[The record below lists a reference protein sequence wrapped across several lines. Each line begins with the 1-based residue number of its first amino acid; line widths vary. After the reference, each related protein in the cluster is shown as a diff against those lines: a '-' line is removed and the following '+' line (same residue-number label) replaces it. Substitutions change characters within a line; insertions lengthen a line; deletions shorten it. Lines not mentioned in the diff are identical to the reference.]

1 MFISNRPDNY
11 EKVYQEL
18 LQRLARHDLAGAAA
32 ALGLERE
39 GETVRVPCL
48 GRDYL
53 VDARG
58 VRCADGSPAPL
69 THRIV
74 LAYYLLHGGRGEP
87 ALRFLPY
94 RELPGGQDF
103 ARSLSGMV
111 EGRLARFFSGKLA
124 LLEQAVALRGGRPE
138 QVESSVDG
146 AWVFPA
152 LPRVPLLLTFYDAD
166 EEFPAEAKLFYD
178 LTAPNFLDL
187 ECLAVLGLM
196 LVLELEGGAQP
207 GQKQ

>member
-1 MFISNRPDNY
+1 MFLSDRPDNY

-18 LQRLARHDLAGAAA
+18 VQRLARHDLAGAASE
-32 ALGLERE
+32 LGLQSQ
-39 GETVRVPCL
+39 GPAVRVPCL

-53 VDARG
+53 VDGQG
-58 VRCADGSPAPL
+58 VRTAEGGEAPL

-74 LAYYLLHGGRGEP
+74 LAYYLLHGGRGET
-87 ALRFLPY
+87 AQRFVPY

-111 EGRLARFFSGKLA
+111 EDRLARFFSGKLP
-124 LLEQAVALRGGRPE
+124 LLEKAVAARGGRPW

-146 AWVFPA
+146 AWLFPA
-152 LPRVPLLLTFYDAD
+152 LPRIPLLLTFYDAD

-196 LVLELEGGAQP
+196 LVLELEEGANQA
-207 GQKQ
+207 

>member
-1 MFISNRPDNY
+1 MFSSDRPDNY
-11 EKVYQEL
+11 EKVYREL
-18 LQRLARHDLAGAAA
+18 LERLERHHLAGAAE
-32 ALGLERE
+32 ALGLEMS
-39 GETVRVPCL
+39 GPAVRVPCL

-53 VDARG
+53 VEGSG
-58 VRCADGSPAPL
+58 VRRSDGSAVPL
-69 THRIV
+69 THRVV
-74 LAYYLLHGGRGEP
+74 LAYYLMHGGRGEP
-87 ALRFLPY
+87 AQRFVPY

-111 EGRLARFFSGKLA
+111 EDRLARFFSGKLS
-124 LLEQAVALRGGRPE
+124 LLQQAAAARGARPW

-146 AWVFPA
+146 AWLFPA

-196 LVLELEGGAQP
+196 LVLELEEAAP
-207 GQKQ
+207 ET

>member
-1 MFISNRPDNY
+1 MFLSDRPENY

-18 LQRLARHDLAGAAA
+18 LQRLARHDLAGAAQ
-32 ALGLERE
+32 ALGLEMA
-39 GETVRVPCL
+39 GTAVRVPCL

-53 VDARG
+53 VGGGEIRA
-58 VRCADGSPAPL
+58 ADGSAAPL
-69 THRIV
+69 THRVV
-74 LAYYLLHGGRGEP
+74 LAYYLMHGGRGEP
-87 ALRFLPY
+87 AQRFVPY

-111 EGRLARFFSGKLA
+111 EDRLARFFSGKLP
-124 LLEQAVALRGGRPE
+124 LLETAVAARGGRPW

-146 AWVFPA
+146 AWLFPA

-196 LVLELEGGAQP
+196 LVLELEEGAGP
-207 GQKQ
+207 S